1 MLCEQTKDLYYE
13 GDIYAKRFNV
23 FVIIVRVSV
32 FVLPLIILS
41 IQSAKVERNYKQMLT
56 IGIYIQVTYEYPSL
70 SQLKKSI
77 SWEKN
82 RQVLSKEQ
90 GHIAKR
96 YEKMYAYLNKNI
108 LNSEIYITS
117 IFAGWISL
125 ILLIVEIYEILQKT
139 IGVNFIYLLL
149 IALAPSLILTLL
161 QYTIKYNTSIKRLN
175 ERYVIPTKER
185 IVQLAIS
192 MGIIDSSQK
201 NDCLEFVVIADE

>member
-1 MLCEQTKDLYYE
+1 
-13 GDIYAKRFNV
+13 
-23 FVIIVRVSV
+23 
-32 FVLPLIILS
+32 
-41 IQSAKVERNYKQMLT
+41 
-56 IGIYIQVTYEYPSL
+56 
-70 SQLKKSI
+70 
-77 SWEKN
+77 
-82 RQVLSKEQ
+82 
-90 GHIAKR
+90 
-96 YEKMYAYLNKNI
+96 MYAYLNKNI